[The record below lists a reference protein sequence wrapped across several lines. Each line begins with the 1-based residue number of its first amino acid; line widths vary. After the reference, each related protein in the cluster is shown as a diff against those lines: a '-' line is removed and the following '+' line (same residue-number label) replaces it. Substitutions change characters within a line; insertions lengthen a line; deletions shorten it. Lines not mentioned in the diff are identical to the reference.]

1 MYSSLPISSSLHA
14 HLWQSYSDRPV
25 LYFSPKVL
33 HESYQRFL
41 LGFDGLVTYAVK
53 ANASSLVLDNL
64 ASAGLTTFD
73 VASPAEMQTVRAV
86 LPSAVLHYH
95 NPVRSLVEIA
105 EAKRFGVQS
114 WAVDS
119 QTELDK
125 LGALQTEP
133 KSQCDCIFRLQA
145 LPMILAKNSA
155 LVQKRWSRFC
165 AVSNSAV

>member
-73 VASPAEMQTVRAV
+73 VASPAEMQTVRAA

-105 EAKRFGVQS
+105 EAKLFGVQS

-125 LGALQTEP
+125 LGALATGTE
-133 KSQCDCIFRLQA
+133 I
-145 LPMILAKNSA
+145 
-155 LVQKRWSRFC
+155 
-165 AVSNSAV
+165 AV

>member
-33 HESYQRFL
+33 HESYRRFL

-73 VASPAEMQTVRAV
+73 MASPAEMQIVRA
-86 LPSAVLHYH
+86 
-95 NPVRSLVEIA
+95 
-105 EAKRFGVQS
+105 
-114 WAVDS
+114 
-119 QTELDK
+119 
-125 LGALQTEP
+125 
-133 KSQCDCIFRLQA
+133 A

-155 LVQKRWSRFC
+155 LVQNRWSRFC
-165 AVSNSAV
+165 AVSNSVV